1 MYQIGFYLSFRLGC
15 PPFFWRV
22 RSSSSTRQ
30 GENLS
35 HIMEELTEE
44 QIKRQD
50 SVDNAIYQLI
60 QELNPTVDEI
70 RWDIE
75 MIGDVR
81 DVIGDWIVERL
92 KITDE
97 QNFYAWVEK

>member
-1 MYQIGFYLSFRLGC
+1 
-15 PPFFWRV
+15 
-22 RSSSSTRQ
+22 
-30 GENLS
+30 
-35 HIMEELTEE
+35 MEELTEE

-60 QELNPTVDEI
+60 QELNPTADEI

-75 MIGDVR
+75 MIGEVR

-97 QNFYAWVEK
+97 QGFYPYLEENY

>member
-1 MYQIGFYLSFRLGC
+1 MK
-15 PPFFWRV
+15 
-22 RSSSSTRQ
+22 
-30 GENLS
+30 
-35 HIMEELTEE
+35 ELTEE

-60 QELNPTVDEI
+60 QELNPTADEI

-81 DVIGDWIVERL
+81 DVIEDWMVERL

-97 QNFYAWVEK
+97 KSFYPWVGE

>member
-1 MYQIGFYLSFRLGC
+1 MK
-15 PPFFWRV
+15 
-22 RSSSSTRQ
+22 
-30 GENLS
+30 
-35 HIMEELTEE
+35 ELTEE

-50 SVDNAIYQLI
+50 SVDNTIYQLI

-81 DVIGDWIVERL
+81 DVIEDWIVERL
-92 KITDE
+92 KITDK
-97 QNFYAWVEK
+97 QNFYPYLEE

>member
-1 MYQIGFYLSFRLGC
+1 MK
-15 PPFFWRV
+15 
-22 RSSSSTRQ
+22 
-30 GENLS
+30 
-35 HIMEELTEE
+35 ELTEE

-50 SVDNAIYQLI
+50 SVDNAIYHLI
-60 QELNPTVDEI
+60 QELNPTADEI

-81 DVIGDWIVERL
+81 DVIEDWMVERL

-97 QNFYAWVEK
+97 KSFYPYFEE

>member
-1 MYQIGFYLSFRLGC
+1 MK
-15 PPFFWRV
+15 
-22 RSSSSTRQ
+22 
-30 GENLS
+30 
-35 HIMEELTEE
+35 ELTSE

-60 QELNPTVDEI
+60 QELNPTADEI

-75 MIGDVR
+75 MIGEVR
-81 DVIGDWIVERL
+81 DVIEDWMVERL

-97 QNFYAWVEK
+97 QGFYPWVEG